1 MLKLPKEILKRIKC
15 HGENEAPLEACGY
28 LAGEGAEVKEYII
41 MTNTDKSAE
50 HFSFDP
56 KEQFAAVKTARA
68 KGQTLIAVC
77 QTHPASPAR
86 MSPEDIRLANDPS
99 VKYVILSLLDA
110 GIACFTVDKDK
121 KLITEKVEVV

>member
-1 MLKLPKEILKRIKC
+1 MCIRDR
-15 HGENEAPLEACGY
+15 LEACGY

-56 KEQFAAVKTARA
+56 KEQFAAVKTARV

-77 QTHPASPAR
+77 HTHPASLAR
-86 MSPEDIRLANDPS
+86 MSQEDIRLANDPS
-99 VKYVILSLLDA
+99 VKYVILSLLD
-110 GIACFTVDKDK
+110 GNIACFTVDKD
-121 KLITEKVEVV
+121 